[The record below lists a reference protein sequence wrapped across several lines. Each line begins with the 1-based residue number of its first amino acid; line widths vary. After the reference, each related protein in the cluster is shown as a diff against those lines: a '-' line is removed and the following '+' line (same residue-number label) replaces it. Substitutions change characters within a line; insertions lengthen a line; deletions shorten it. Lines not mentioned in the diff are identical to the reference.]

1 MDITY
6 RWGIGPHSS
15 LRAGLAYAVIV
26 FAIGAA
32 LGTIRVLFLA
42 PRVGAALAVSLEA
55 PLMLV
60 ASWWVSQQCVSYFR
74 VCVQSPAPFLMG
86 ASAFVTLMLL
96 EITLSAAVFD
106 QSPTD
111 YLLSFKS
118 VPGAIGLAAQLAF
131 AGIPLVQA
139 STAEGRSR

>member
-6 RWGIGPHSS
+6 RWRIGLHNS
-15 LRAGLAYAVIV
+15 LRAGFAYAVIV

-32 LGTIRVLFLA
+32 LGTIRVLFLV

-60 ASWWVSQQCVSYFR
+60 ASWWVSRRCVSYFR
-74 VCVQSPAPFLMG
+74 MCVQSPAPFLMG

-96 EITLSAAVFD
+96 ELTLSAAVFD
-106 QSPTD
+106 KSPID

-139 STAEGRSR
+139 RATGGRSR